1 MIDFWS
7 PMQSKIEGELC
18 IIHGKANGSSFT
30 WRIQALELCSP
41 LLKPNQESK
50 EEKQREESNMKKVKR
65 RAAARHISSTSWSPF
80 YTYYISFQILG
91 SQKSNALNS
100 VQIEAKMK
108 KLWPLE
114 DDYTMLK
121 DNFASC
127 EITNSTC
134 EMDTFNLRNFHKSCF
149 NLWNPPVYSQIF
161 VTDSFRFFSSDIC
174 CLNPHF
180 LLVIH

>member
-50 EEKQREESNMKKVKR
+50 EEKQREESNMKKFKR
-65 RAAARHISSTSWSPF
+65 METVGHISSTSWSPF

-134 EMDTFNLRNFHKSCF
+134 EIKVQLAKWTLPTCEIFESHVSTCEIHLCNPRY
-149 NLWNPPVYSQIF
+149 LWPTLLDFFLHIF
-161 VTDSFRFFSSDIC
+161 FV
-174 CLNPHF
+174 
-180 LLVIH
+180 